1 MTQKKSSVAAGAG
14 LPDVDA
20 YRPQLSDIQRAK
32 QRIGSVVI
40 QTPLSDNVPLSER
53 YEADIWLKREDLQI
67 IRSYKIRGAYNKISN
82 LSKEELDRG
91 VVCASAGNHAQG
103 VAFACSRIGIRATIF
118 MPKPT
123 PKQKIKQ
130 VTMLGRDSVDIIL
143 TGDTYDDSS
152 KEAKE
157 FCASRNACFIHPFD
171 DPMIIEGQGTV
182 GLDILNDTKKP
193 IDYLLLPVGGG
204 GLAAGVS
211 SVFRA
216 ISPETKIIGVEAAGA
231 PSMKR
236 SFEAGHIVT
245 LEEMDTF
252 ADGIAVRTPGE
263 ITFRICREQLDD
275 IVVVPEGRICSTIL
289 ELYNESAI
297 VVEPAGAAS
306 IAALPFLGDA
316 IKGKSV
322 VCVVSGS
329 NNDITRMEE
338 IKERSMLY
346 EGLKH
351 YFIVRFPQ
359 RAGALREF
367 LENALGPNDDITL
380 FQYAK
385 KNAREKGPAVVGIE
399 VRSPEDFEP
408 LLVRMKER
416 NIVYEYINDKPDL
429 LRLII

>member
-1 MTQKKSSVAAGAG
+1 MTGKHETDHTTGES
-14 LPDVDA
+14 
-20 YRPQLSDIQRAK
+20 YRPRLSDIQRAK
-32 QRIGSVVI
+32 QRIAGVLVS
-40 QTPLSDNVPLSER
+40 TPLARNNPLSER
-53 YEADIWLKREDLQI
+53 YGADIWLKREDMQHV
-67 IRSYKIRGAYNKISN
+67 RSYKIRGAFNKISS
-82 LSKEELDRG
+82 LSREELERG

-103 VAFACSRIGIRATIF
+103 VAFAASRLEVHATIF

-123 PKQKIKQ
+123 PQQKIKQ
-130 VTMLGRDSVDIIL
+130 VRMFGREYADILL
-143 TGDTYDDSS
+143 TGDTYDDSCEEALKYCES
-152 KEAKE
+152 KG
-157 FCASRNACFIHPFD
+157 ACFIHPFD
-171 DPMIIEGQGTV
+171 DPQIIEGQGTV
-182 GLDILNDTKKP
+182 GLDILNDTQQH
-193 IDYLLLPVGGG
+193 IDYILLPIGGG
-204 GLAAGVS
+204 GLASGVA

-231 PSMKR
+231 PCMKR
-236 SFEAGHIVT
+236 SLDENRRVT
-245 LEEMDTF
+245 LTDIDTF

-263 ITFRICREQLDD
+263 LTFDICREFLDR
-275 IVVVPEGRICSTIL
+275 IVVVPEGKICTTIL

-306 IAALPFLGDA
+306 IAALSLLGGEL
-316 IKGKSV
+316 KGHTV

-367 LENALGPNDDITL
+367 LENVLGPNDDITL

-385 KNAREKGPAVVGIE
+385 KNAMEKGPAIVGIE
-399 VRSPEDFEP
+399 VSSPDDFAP
-408 LLVRMKER
+408 LLKRMDEQ
-416 NIVYEYINDKPDL
+416 NIIYEYLNDKPDL
-429 LRLII
+429 LRLI

>member
-1 MTQKKSSVAAGAG
+1 M
-14 LPDVDA
+14 LF
-20 YRPQLSDIQRAK
+20 R
-32 QRIGSVVI
+32 
-40 QTPLSDNVPLSER
+40 SER

-252 ADGIAVRTPGE
+252 ADGIAVRTLPKIG
-263 ITFRICREQLDD
+263 RASCRER
-275 IVVVPEGRICSTIL
+275 V
-289 ELYNESAI
+289 
-297 VVEPAGAAS
+297 
-306 IAALPFLGDA
+306 
-316 IKGKSV
+316 
-322 VCVVSGS
+322 
-329 NNDITRMEE
+329 
-338 IKERSMLY
+338 
-346 EGLKH
+346 
-351 YFIVRFPQ
+351 
-359 RAGALREF
+359 
-367 LENALGPNDDITL
+367 
-380 FQYAK
+380 
-385 KNAREKGPAVVGIE
+385 
-399 VRSPEDFEP
+399 
-408 LLVRMKER
+408 
-416 NIVYEYINDKPDL
+416 
-429 LRLII
+429 

>member
-1 MTQKKSSVAAGAG
+1 MT
-14 LPDVDA
+14 DA
-20 YRPQLSDIQRAK
+20 RKHSYRPQISDIQRAK
-32 QRIGSVVI
+32 QRIADVVA
-40 QTPLSDNVPLSER
+40 QTPLDKNIALSER
-53 YEADIWLKREDLQI
+53 YGAEILLKREDMQRV
-67 IRSYKIRGAYNKISN
+67 RSYKIRGAFNKIAS
-82 LSKEELDRG
+82 LSRAELDRG

-103 VAFACSRIGIRATIF
+103 VAFASCSLRTHATVF

-123 PKQKIKQ
+123 PKQKISQ
-130 VTMLGRDSVDIIL
+130 VRMFGREFVDIVL
-143 TGDTYDDSS
+143 TGDTYDDSCE
-152 KEAKE
+152 EAME
-157 FCASRNACFIHPFD
+157 FCDSRNACFIHPFD
-171 DPMIIEGQGTV
+171 DPLIIEGQGTL
-182 GLDILNDTKKP
+182 GLDILNDAKSP
-193 IDYLLLPVGGG
+193 IDYLLLPIGGG
-204 GLAAGVS
+204 GLASGVS

-231 PSMKR
+231 PCMQK
-236 SFEAGHIVT
+236 SFEAGHRVT
-245 LEEMDTF
+245 LDEIDTF

-263 ITFRICREQLDD
+263 ITFGICLECLDR
-275 IVVVPEGRICSTIL
+275 IVVVPEGKICTTIL

-306 IAALPFLGDA
+306 IAALSVIREEIAGRT
-316 IKGKSV
+316 V

-367 LENALGPNDDITL
+367 LEYVLGPNDDITL

-385 KNAREKGPAVVGIE
+385 KNAREKGPAVVGLE
-399 VRSPEDFEP
+399 VRSPEDLAP
-408 LLVRMKER
+408 LLQRM
-416 NIVYEYINDKPDL
+416 NDQHIVYEYLNDKPDL
-429 LRLII
+429 LRLI

>member
-1 MTQKKSSVAAGAG
+1 LSGKKDK
-14 LPDVDA
+14 P

-32 QRIGSVVI
+32 QRIGNVVVS
-40 QTPLSDNVPLSER
+40 TPLAKNFPLCER
-53 YEADIWLKREDLQI
+53 FEADIWLKREDMQQV
-67 IRSYKIRGAYNKISN
+67 RSYKIRGAFNKIATLTS
-82 LSKEELDRG
+82 EELERG

-103 VAFACSRIGIRATIF
+103 VALAAASLKTHATIF

-123 PKQKIKQ
+123 PQQKINQ
-130 VTMLGRDSVDIIL
+130 VGMFGGKFAEIIL
-143 TGDTYDDSS
+143 TGDTYDDACREAMSHCES
-152 KEAKE
+152 KD
-157 FCASRNACFIHPFD
+157 ACFIHPFD
-171 DPMIIEGQGTV
+171 DPQIIEGQGTL
-182 GLDILNDTKKP
+182 GLDILNDAKQP
-193 IDYLLLPVGGG
+193 IDYLLLPIGGG

-211 SVFRA
+211 SVFHA

-231 PSMKR
+231 PCMQK
-236 SFEAGHIVT
+236 SFEAGHKVT
-245 LEEMDTF
+245 LEEIDTF

-263 ITFRICREQLDD
+263 ITFEICRERLDR
-275 IVVVPEGRICSTIL
+275 ILVVPEGKICTTIL

-306 IAALPFLGDA
+306 VAALSDMRDE
-316 IKGKSV
+316 IKGKTV

-367 LENALGPNDDITL
+367 LEKVLGPDDDITL

-385 KNAREKGPAVVGIE
+385 KNAREKGPAIVGIE
-399 VRSPEDFEP
+399 VRSPGDFAP
-408 LLVRMKER
+408 LLRRMDEQR
-416 NIVYEYINDKPDL
+416 IVYEYLNDKPDL
-429 LRLII
+429 LRLI

>member
-130 VTMLGRDSVDIIL
+130 VTMLGHDSVDIIL

-297 VVEPAGAAS
+297 VVEPAGAAFLQPFVLKFCDVRWQILISSVSSSSYFCSALLLWKFYGLTGFCVGTVVGAS
-306 IAALPFLGDA
+306 IKILIMIIVYYTQSKKISDSSLE
-316 IKGKSV
+316 GKSQQ
-322 VCVVSGS
+322 
-329 NNDITRMEE
+329 
-338 IKERSMLY
+338 
-346 EGLKH
+346 EG
-351 YFIVRFPQ
+351 
-359 RAGALREF
+359 
-367 LENALGPNDDITL
+367 
-380 FQYAK
+380 
-385 KNAREKGPAVVGIE
+385 
-399 VRSPEDFEP
+399 
-408 LLVRMKER
+408 
-416 NIVYEYINDKPDL
+416 
-429 LRLII
+429 